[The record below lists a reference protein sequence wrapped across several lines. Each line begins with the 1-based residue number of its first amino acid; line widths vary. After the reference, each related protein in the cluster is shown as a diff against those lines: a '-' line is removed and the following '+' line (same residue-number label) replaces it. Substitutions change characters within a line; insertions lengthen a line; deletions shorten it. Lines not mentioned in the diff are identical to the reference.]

1 MFMGQYSMVAA
12 DEIKGNLMPFTEL
25 VEDRLRFLEI
35 DQEVL
40 AELKRARQ
48 YIEPEIDN
56 MLAGFYALILQDVAL
71 HALFKDADSV
81 RHARESQK
89 KHWLKNVLSGKF
101 GSAYFSRADKIGR
114 THARVGLA
122 PQAYI
127 GGYSKMLT
135 QFIDRIS
142 DEAIREGRDPRTT
155 IQAVCRAVLL
165 DIDLVIHCYLEAKNE
180 VMRQVLHRATDFSN
194 DMSEMAKTLTDTG
207 DKIQESAAN
216 LLRNDPGSAEQSR
229 ELREL
234 LSHIE
239 ALGKQSA
246 RLRKRADDL
255 QFVDRLHIEYT
266 PSPLDRLRAMFTR
279 K

>member
-1 MFMGQYSMVAA
+1 
-12 DEIKGNLMPFTEL
+12 MPYTEL

-35 DQEVL
+35 DKEVL
-40 AELKRARQ
+40 EELKRARQ

-81 RHARESQK
+81 KHAREAQK
-89 KHWLKNVLSGKF
+89 KHWLKNVLSGKY

-142 DEAIREGRDPRTT
+142 EQAIKEGRDPRTT

-180 VMRQVLHRATDFSN
+180 VMRQVLRRATDFSN
-194 DMSEMAKTLTDTG
+194 DMSEMVRNLADTG
-207 DKIQESAAN
+207 DKIQDSSAS
-216 LLRNDPGSAEQSR
+216 LLRNDTDPAEQSR
-229 ELREL
+229 ALKEL

-239 ALGKQSA
+239 SLGRQSTQI
-246 RLRKRADDL
+246 RKRADDL
-255 QFVDRLHIEYT
+255 QFVDRLHIENA
-266 PSPLDRLRAMFTR
+266 PSTFDRLRAMFTR